1 MSASFTK
8 GERLSSFKEIQELM
22 KKGETFF
29 HYPFKVVYQNV
40 ALGDANQDGQTL
52 NAIIVSVPKRNF
64 KRAVKRNLLKR
75 RIRES
80 YRLNKGLLV
89 APQGEKANALFVYVA
104 KEVTEFSYIE
114 KKLKEVL
121 AKISEGETKVGK
133 KNQEKGN
140 ETTQLQ
146 TES

>member
-29 HYPFKVVYQNV
+29 HYPFKVVYRNV
-40 ALGDANQDGQTL
+40 ALDNANQDEQAL
-52 NAIIVSVPKRNF
+52 NAIIVSVPKRYF

-89 APQGEKANALFVYVA
+89 APEGVKTNALFVYVA

-114 KKLKEVL
+114 KIGRAHV
-121 AKISEGETKVGK
+121 
-133 KNQEKGN
+133 
-140 ETTQLQ
+140 
-146 TES
+146 